1 MSNSVVLQYSKKF
14 LNQAVETKFLSQFFF
29 YSALNLTFIPT
40 ITLPVKL
47 MTQNINVTN
56 SLLDILNLYKQM
68 QGIIGIIYLKKSQ
81 IKPR

>member
-1 MSNSVVLQYSKKF
+1 
-14 LNQAVETKFLSQFFF
+14 
-29 YSALNLTFIPT
+29 
-40 ITLPVKL
+40 

>member
-14 LNQAVETKFLSQFFF
+14 CESGSWDKISITIFV

-40 ITLPVKL
+40 VKL
-47 MTQNINVTN
+47 MTLNINVTN

-68 QGIIGIIYLKKSQ
+68 QGIIGIIYPQKILNKT
-81 IKPR
+81 

>member
-1 MSNSVVLQYSKKF
+1 
-14 LNQAVETKFLSQFFF
+14 
-29 YSALNLTFIPT
+29 
-40 ITLPVKL
+40 

-68 QGIIGIIYLKKSQ
+68 QGIIGIIYPKKSQ